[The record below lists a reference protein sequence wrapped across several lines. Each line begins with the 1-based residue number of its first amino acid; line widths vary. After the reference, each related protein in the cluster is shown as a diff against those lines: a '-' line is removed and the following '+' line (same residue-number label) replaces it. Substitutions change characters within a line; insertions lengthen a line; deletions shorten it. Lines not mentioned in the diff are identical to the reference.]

1 MPPTLPPGSI
11 LQNRYQIVKVLCSD
25 SFCRTYLAEDKDRFG
40 ELGVLKEYNPNV
52 EGTDLEYRRQLF
64 EREAKT
70 LYKIEHPQIPK
81 FRATF
86 EQGKRL
92 FLVQDYVE
100 GQTYRTL
107 LDLRLANNRKY
118 TQREIVQFF
127 EQMLPVLEHIHSKG
141 IIHRDLSPDNII
153 YSKITIEGKSKRL
166 PVLIDFGAVKEIGTT
181 NLQSSEGS
189 VRGTTVGKL
198 GYSPPEQLQ
207 TGEVSPSSDLY
218 ALTVTAVVLMTGRKP
233 EELLNE
239 QTMMPCWHQW
249 VPDLHP
255 RFAPILNRMM
265 SYRPENRYQSA
276 NDALFD
282 LRSNKQLI
290 LGPKERP
297 AAPKPNSNKPVR
309 TSKSTAKVATAP
321 QSKQNQPPRK
331 KASPSLLKT
340 LWQNPWTGKLIGG
353 SLVFLITAGVS
364 LSLRPSVKEVSR
376 RPISPSPEEPDPSPI
391 QPGTDANNLTMEI
404 PLNLSSGDIKNEA
417 GTIQSDEIYRY
428 RISGSPGK
436 LLSIKLRKGRVAM
449 TVLNSN
455 EEAIVEKIP
464 TEWQGKIPDDGVYSI
479 DIHPLAGSQNSE
491 YELEIAVMES

>member
-1 MPPTLPPGSI
+1 MAPPLPTGAL
-11 LQNRYQIVKVLCSD
+11 LQNRYHITKVLGEGG
-25 SFCRTYLAEDKDRFG
+25 FGRTYLAADKDRFG
-40 ELGVLKEYNPNV
+40 ELCVLKEYNPNV
-52 EGTDLEYRRQLF
+52 EGTYALKKSKELF

-100 GQTYRTL
+100 GQTYRAL

-118 TQREIVQFF
+118 TQRDIVQFF

-141 IIHRDLSPDNII
+141 IIHRDISPDNII

-166 PVLIDFGAVKEIGTT
+166 PVLIDFGAVKEIGAT
-181 NLQSSEGS
+181 NLQSEGS

-218 ALTVTAVVLMTGRKP
+218 ALAVMAVVLMTGRKP
-233 EELLNE
+233 EELLNQ

-249 VPDLHP
+249 VPSLHP
-255 RFAPILNRMM
+255 RFAPILNKMM

-282 LRSNKQLI
+282 LRANKQLI
-290 LGPKERP
+290 LGPTESIPTPNPKS
-297 AAPKPNSNKPVR
+297 PKPVTQSPS
-309 TSKSTAKVATAP
+309 TSK
-321 QSKQNQPPRK
+321 QKQQTQK
-331 KASPSLLKT
+331 KASPSLWKT
-340 LWQNPWTGKLIGG
+340 LWHNPWTGKIIGV

-364 LSLRPSVKEVSR
+364 WSIRPPVPEKTGSVTSDEEK
-376 RPISPSPEEPDPSPI
+376 IIASPEASTPSSTAR
-391 QPGTDANNLTMEI
+391 TDAKEPTMEMT
-404 PLNLSSGDIKNEA
+404 LNMLTGQRKNEK
-417 GTIQSDEIYRY
+417 GTIKSDQIYRY
-428 RISGSPGK
+428 NISGPPGK
-436 LLSIKLRKGRVAM
+436 LLSVKLRQGRVGM

-455 EEAIVEKIP
+455 KEAIAEKIP
-464 TEWQGKIPDDGVYSI
+464 AEWQGKVPDDGVYSI
-479 DIHPLAGSQNSE
+479 DIHPLAGSENSD